1 MLANNGVKRMEINKV
16 SNYTSLAPN
25 NTQVENISTEKL
37 AEQQANFKQD
47 EVDISLEA
55 RALGAGGGGGR
66 EEEQVRGQ
74 GREGGDRG
82 RRHGVGAA
90 RG

>member
-25 NTQVENISTEKL
+25 NTQVEKISTEKL

-47 EVDISLEA
+47 KVDISLEA

-66 EEEQVRGQ
+66 IPPVNLVY
-74 GREGGDRG
+74 GRP
-82 RRHGVGAA
+82 
-90 RG
+90 

>member
-47 EVDISLEA
+47 KVDISLEA

-66 EEEQVRGQ
+66 IPPVNLVY
-74 GREGGDRG
+74 GRP
-82 RRHGVGAA
+82 
-90 RG
+90 

>member
-25 NTQVENISTEKL
+25 NTQVEKISTEKL

-66 EEEQVRGQ
+66 IPPVNLVY
-74 GREGGDRG
+74 GRP
-82 RRHGVGAA
+82 
-90 RG
+90 